1 MAITFQHLVQAPDGD
16 TKIAGTGIRV
26 YTILGVYEVGETPEY
41 IAEQRDL
48 PIAAVFEALA
58 YGFEHPDEMEAMRRD
73 NEAAG
78 HWALS
83 QLPEELRRQAEQALQ
98 EQEQAR
104 QEAIRQTREARHG
117 ALVL

>member
-58 YGFEHPDEMEAMRRD
+58 YGFEHPDEMEAMRRSKSRR
-73 NEAAG
+73 NSG
-78 HWALS
+78 SW
-83 QLPEELRRQAEQALQ
+83 LRSGSISSHAT
-98 EQEQAR
+98 
-104 QEAIRQTREARHG
+104 IRYSPGGTPPR
-117 ALVL
+117 